1 MTSKAP
7 VSKPG
12 IGTPH
17 QDGFYLPADTAR
29 LGRLWLSWPREPEA
43 RAALLPVA
51 RILADAAPVSVIAL
65 PGHEHDARAAL
76 GDVAAV
82 ETLEHSSLRL
92 RDTGPTFLVDGKGG
106 AAAVDWR
113 FNGWGERCAVSEAD
127 AGFAHALLGLTEVR
141 RFRAPLTLEG
151 SAFTGDGFDTLLAL
165 APAVFDPA
173 RNPDLPRMEAFAI
186 LQQWLGIARVIWLEH
201 THPRDHLVT
210 DVRALAAFAATGV
223 VLVSEAPEGHAH
235 SRVLTAVAQDL
246 KRSRDAH
253 GKHLDVV
260 ALPAPAAET
269 AAPASYT
276 GFIAIN
282 GAVLA
287 PAYGE
292 PGDDRARAILAEH
305 FPSHAVRL
313 VPALD
318 LARCGL
324 TLTSLALPHPARLL
338 ERDRASILPR
348 SAWSQP
354 PPDVDALLQKYIDLA
369 ADS

>member
-1 MTSKAP
+1 MN
-7 VSKPG
+7 SKPG
-12 IGTPH
+12 ISTPH
-17 QDGFYLPADTAR
+17 QDGFYLPGDGAR
-29 LGRLWLSWPREPEA
+29 LSRLWLSWPRDPA
-43 RAALLPVA
+43 TRAAIVPLA
-51 RILADAAPVSVIAL
+51 RILADAAPLAVIAAS
-65 PGHEHDARAAL
+65 GQEHEARAAL

-82 ETLEHSSLRL
+82 EILEHASVRL

-113 FNGWGERCAVSEAD
+113 FNGWGERETALPVDE
-127 AGFAHALLGLTEVR
+127 GFAHTLLGFTEVR

-173 RNPDLPRMEAFAI
+173 RNPGLPRMEAFAI
-186 LQQWLGIARVIWLEH
+186 LRQWLGVARVIWLEH
-201 THPRDHLVT
+201 AHPRDRLVT
-210 DVRALAAFAATGV
+210 DVRSLAAFAAPGT

-235 SRVLTAVAQDL
+235 AQVLAAVAQDL
-246 KRSRDAH
+246 KRMRDAQ

-260 ALPAPAAET
+260 SLPAPAAET

-276 GFIAIN
+276 GFLPVN
-282 GAVLA
+282 GALLV
-287 PAYGE
+287 PAYDE
-292 PGDDRARAILAEH
+292 SGDDRARAILAEH
-305 FPSHAVRL
+305 FPGQDVRL

-318 LARCGL
+318 LAKAGL
-324 TLTSLALPHPARLL
+324 TLTGLALPHPARLL

-354 PPDVDALLQKYIDLA
+354 PPDVDAILQKYIDLA
-369 ADS
+369 AADS